1 MFFFQKNVFP
11 LSFPD
16 GWITPT
22 KITMSHPEMIVK
34 CILSS
39 VVFCMKYIKNKC
51 KGLITVSKYRET
63 NESMRPLLPCALIF
77 LEMFGYLDQTLS
89 TNVLDCFSN
98 LPY

>member
-39 VVFCMKYIKNKC
+39 VVFYMSYIKKQVQGFDRSIQISRNK
-51 KGLITVSKYRET
+51 
-63 NESMRPLLPCALIF
+63 
-77 LEMFGYLDQTLS
+77 
-89 TNVLDCFSN
+89 
-98 LPY
+98 

>member
-16 GWITPT
+16 GWISTPT

-39 VVFCMKYIKNKC
+39 VVFCMKYIKKQVKGFDHSIQISRNK
-51 KGLITVSKYRET
+51 
-63 NESMRPLLPCALIF
+63 
-77 LEMFGYLDQTLS
+77 
-89 TNVLDCFSN
+89 
-98 LPY
+98 